1 MDGDGWVF
9 IRNSFSTKTLQAISG
24 FRWRFFLAD
33 LTKTSS
39 FQHLWKAKRCPRT
52 VTLPFFDAFE
62 AEHFANCM

>member
-9 IRNSFSTKTLQAISG
+9 IRNSFSMRNFQAFSG

-39 FQHLWKAKRCPRT
+39 ETNIFGRRN
-52 VTLPFFDAFE
+52 DAQGQ
-62 AEHFANCM
+62 